1 MCIMP
6 KMPAMPSADDMARQ
20 QLETQRQLQADAD
33 ARAAGQLED
42 ERKNA
47 RRAQIRRNRRRR
59 GRASLITRR
68 DVAGGLFGATDMGT
82 GANTISPLG
91 TDLTQIGN

>member
-1 MCIMP
+1 
-6 KMPAMPSADDMARQ
+6 MPSADDMARQ

-33 ARAAGQLED
+33 SRAAGQLED

-68 DVAGGLFGATDMGT
+68 DVAGGLFGTTDMGT
-82 GANTISPLG
+82 GANTISPIG